1 MLPIVATEEPTS
13 LTDAYAV
20 LKLHRRDRP
29 GGDARLVVNQA
40 ADRAAGERTWRSLD
54 RACRGFLGGGVALA
68 GVLRRD
74 PRVRD
79 AISRQAAFLV
89 RHPASPLASDILS
102 VYGDRC
108 LQ

>member
-1 MLPIVATEEPTS
+1 MRFA

-20 LKLHRRDRP
+20 LKLHRRDRS

-54 RACRGFLGGGVALA
+54 RACASFLGGGVGLA

-74 PRVRD
+74 PRVPD
-79 AISRQAAFLV
+79 AIRRQTPFLS
-89 RHPASPLASDILS
+89 RHPTSPLASDVEDLRS
-102 VYGDRC
+102 SLRAGTGEG
-108 LQ
+108 